1 MSTVRRT
8 SGAQKSGSRPPPLS
22 SRIVSSYSIPC
33 RATRLGW
40 PQRRHCRACM
50 HPLIVTASAQV
61 IFVGDSLSQ
70 QHFLSHG
77 LLLRHTTHDT
87 SHDLAGPGRPACWGP
102 TPARSVVHARNSVS
116 YFTLELCAACARD
129 SSMAPGDSSVDSSG
143 QGTRACL
150 VVDPDCAG
158 EASIAS

>member
-8 SGAQKSGSRPPPLS
+8 SGAQKRGSRPPPLS

-40 PQRRHCRACM
+40 PQRRHCRADM
-50 HPLIVTASAQV
+50 HPSIVTASAQV
-61 IFVGDSLSQ
+61 
-70 QHFLSHG
+70 G

-87 SHDLAGPGRPACWGP
+87 SHDLAGRPACWGP

-116 YFTLELCAACARD
+116 YFTLELYAACARD
-129 SSMAPGDSSVDSSG
+129 SSMAPGDSSVDSTSQAVKA
-143 QGTRACL
+143 QGL
-150 VVDPDCAG
+150 VLSSILTVPVKQALLL
-158 EASIAS
+158 EASMSR